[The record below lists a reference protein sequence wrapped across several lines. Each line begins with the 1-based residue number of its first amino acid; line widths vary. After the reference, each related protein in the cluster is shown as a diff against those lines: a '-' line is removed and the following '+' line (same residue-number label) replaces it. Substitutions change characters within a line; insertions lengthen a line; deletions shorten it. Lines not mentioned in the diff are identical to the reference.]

1 MDREIFIGRGQW
13 FSDVIPVFDP
23 NTIYNKWITG
33 IGGTTTAIN
42 EGYTIIISPNVAGIV
57 SKEGIENVTAVYGGI
72 GSETVARRVQEI
84 EEQGLRPVIISTPDS
99 FWKVDDALGPDIYHR
114 FKCVIDEIHCF
125 QEAASYRDSLPR
137 FIDTF
142 FKYFK
147 QKAVITA
154 TLTPLSHPIFEK
166 WQTVRLV
173 PGYEYKQPLQVYYS
187 TNQLF
192 ASVTEF
198 VESLPAEDKKIVFF
212 NTLKLSKGLERAGLD
227 FTTWCAKDSK
237 LDAVNYR
244 EFDGQLEG
252 TTLATCAYFQA
263 CDIAE
268 EAHVIF
274 VVDAPNAPHTTLTIN
289 QILQALGRCRKGA
302 LSATL
307 FFRPKMTGPYGQR
320 PREELMQVV
329 RDMAHIN
336 LGNAQAMHKDLCG
349 QEEYPTEQQLNN
361 ILDGMKTSIFRR
373 KLLLYRAA
381 ENRFDINWLN
391 IDGEVEDRFAVQ
403 FYTGPNH
410 LVEYLR
416 QDERLSPDFK
426 GRYVPKAEI
435 KDSELM
441 GDDQSNEELL
451 GKLVELYLRLDVRAK
466 GCVLEWIKL
475 KEADTTNKTM
485 KSMMVLCERAG
496 ALNLIPELLNTK
508 GKRQLLERFETKL
521 VGKETVV
528 DDLELRQRVRWTFK
542 PGRYSS
548 REIKTRLQRIYDAHG
563 LNKRATAAQIHE
575 FCEAQEL
582 TFRNKFGRPVRG
594 YEIA

>member
-237 LDAVNYR
+237 LDAVN
-244 EFDGQLEG
+244 
-252 TTLATCAYFQA
+252 
-263 CDIAE
+263 
-268 EAHVIF
+268 
-274 VVDAPNAPHTTLTIN
+274 
-289 QILQALGRCRKGA
+289 
-302 LSATL
+302 
-307 FFRPKMTGPYGQR
+307 
-320 PREELMQVV
+320 
-329 RDMAHIN
+329 
-336 LGNAQAMHKDLCG
+336 
-349 QEEYPTEQQLNN
+349 
-361 ILDGMKTSIFRR
+361 
-373 KLLLYRAA
+373 
-381 ENRFDINWLN
+381 
-391 IDGEVEDRFAVQ
+391 
-403 FYTGPNH
+403 
-410 LVEYLR
+410 
-416 QDERLSPDFK
+416 
-426 GRYVPKAEI
+426 
-435 KDSELM
+435 
-441 GDDQSNEELL
+441 
-451 GKLVELYLRLDVRAK
+451 
-466 GCVLEWIKL
+466 
-475 KEADTTNKTM
+475 
-485 KSMMVLCERAG
+485 
-496 ALNLIPELLNTK
+496 
-508 GKRQLLERFETKL
+508 
-521 VGKETVV
+521 
-528 DDLELRQRVRWTFK
+528 
-542 PGRYSS
+542 
-548 REIKTRLQRIYDAHG
+548 
-563 LNKRATAAQIHE
+563 
-575 FCEAQEL
+575 
-582 TFRNKFGRPVRG
+582 
-594 YEIA
+594 